1 MYENII
7 KMERGQYVVD
17 GHKKTYKPK
26 MGPGANNLDS
36 LNRPLPNLIV
46 SEGSSIEKYSYEENK
61 KQYERV
67 SSRSL
72 HALSDIVYCGG
83 NIFVTTLNH
92 VLIKMDNN
100 FRPLSSRIFNCIGS
114 MATDGKNIFLSA
126 DNSFM
131 VLNTNLATLSQVGL
145 FNKNAHDIIIYEN
158 TAYLLDNI
166 VFPIFVFRIDIQNT
180 EEIKIKERN
189 QIEVV
194 NGHLDAHCLKPELN
208 QWLILSSYG
217 IRSGNGQIIY
227 IFPMLNG
234 DCRAEQTIYH
244 QGWHQRRNNDG
255 NSQENEEGIQIKAMT
270 SLSPVWAIILDD
282 KYYLAEVKSDETMV
296 SFSKTMFLDF
306 SMQYSTSR
314 SSSEYHIYY
323 QVEPRDIKMIHQDDY
338 LFIYYNSEYLIIID
352 TQGQPRIVFDGM
364 FREIRISSRGVMNL
378 TTY

>member
-131 VLNTNLATLSQVGL
+131 VLNTNLATLSKVGL

-189 QIEVV
+189 KIKVV

-217 IRSGNGQIIY
+217 VRSGSGQIIY

-244 QGWHQRRNNDG
+244 QGRHQRRNNDG

-323 QVEPRDIKMIHQDDY
+323 KVEPRDIKMIHQDDY
-338 LFIYYNSEYLIIID
+338 LFIYYNSVYLIIID